1 MALTPRLELR
11 QGQALVMTPQLQQ
24 AIKLL
29 QLSSVELREYVEDEL
44 SENPMLERAEDET
57 GGDDRLAE
65 EHGAEESHDDELE
78 AGDLSPADDPEENG
92 SLTGLE
98 QMNAEE
104 ISSESVNSLD
114 MEEYDN
120 IWERDP
126 TPVSEAPG
134 MPDAATDW
142 GTGGTLGFE
151 NPNIGIENILS
162 SGVSLRDHLLNQ
174 IQIELANPVDRMI
187 AVYLTDQLDDQ
198 N

>member
-1 MALTPRLELR
+1 MAPTPRLELR
-11 QGQALVMTPQLQQ
+11 QGQSLVMTPQLQQ

-78 AGDLSPADDPEENG
+78 IGDLSPADDPEENG

-104 ISSESVNSLD
+104 ISKESVNSLD

-120 IWERDP
+120 IWERDS

-134 MPDAATDW
+134 TPAARCSRLQPGSPPPFRTVHMP
-142 GTGGTLGFE
+142 
-151 NPNIGIENILS
+151 S
-162 SGVSLRDHLLNQ
+162 SPLQCSSQRCHF
-174 IQIELANPVDRMI
+174 PS
-187 AVYLTDQLDDQ
+187 
-198 N
+198 